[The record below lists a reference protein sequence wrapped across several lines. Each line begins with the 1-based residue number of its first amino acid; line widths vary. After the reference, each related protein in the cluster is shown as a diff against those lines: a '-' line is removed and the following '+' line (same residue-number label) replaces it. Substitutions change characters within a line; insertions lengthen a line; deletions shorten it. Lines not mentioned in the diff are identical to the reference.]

1 MACKALFARNVQ
13 IRMKAAHMKK
23 HGWHLLLGG
32 VLALVGGFS
41 LIFGWPLW
49 IPILVVVG
57 INSYQVLLLVEVAIR
72 SEPRRKIF
80 ELPSRAWSLLLL
92 VSLLA
97 ALVFAF
103 GEMYLKIKGVIHV
116 VEDVASEG
124 DAQGGAGS
132 TEREVLTS
140 KIDACYFSFATITT
154 LGYGD
159 YVPAT
164 QGARLIVMWQL
175 ATGALLVFIGFPLAV
190 SRLATF
196 ADKG

>member
-1 MACKALFARNVQ
+1 M
-13 IRMKAAHMKK
+13 K
-23 HGWHLLLGG
+23 HGWHLLVGST
-32 VLALVGGFS
+32 LALAGGFS

-49 IPILVVVG
+49 IPTLVVVG
-57 INSYQVLLLVEVAIR
+57 INSYQGLLLVEVAIR
-72 SEPRRKIF
+72 SEHRRKIF

-103 GEMYLKIKGVIHV
+103 GGMYLKIEGVIHV
-116 VEDVASEG
+116 VEDVASGG
-124 DAQGGAGS
+124 DTQGRAGS

-140 KIDACYFSFATITT
+140 KIDACYFSFTTITT

-175 ATGALLVFIGFPLAV
+175 AAGVLLVFIGFPLAV

>member
-1 MACKALFARNVQ
+1 MACEALLARNVQ
-13 IRMKAAHMKK
+13 IRMKAADMK
-23 HGWHLLLGG
+23 HGWHLLVGSIFALAGG
-32 VLALVGGFS
+32 SS

-49 IPILVVVG
+49 VPTLVVVA
-57 INSYQVLLLVEVAIR
+57 INSYQVLLLVEAAIG

-103 GEMYLKIKGVIHV
+103 GEMYLKIEGVIHV
-116 VEDVASEG
+116 VEDVASGG
-124 DAQGGAGS
+124 DTQGRAGS

-140 KIDACYFSFATITT
+140 KIDACYFSFSTITT

-164 QGARLIVMWQL
+164 QGTRLIVMWQL
-175 ATGALLVFIGFPLAV
+175 AAGGLLVFIGFPLAV

-196 ADKG
+196 AGKG